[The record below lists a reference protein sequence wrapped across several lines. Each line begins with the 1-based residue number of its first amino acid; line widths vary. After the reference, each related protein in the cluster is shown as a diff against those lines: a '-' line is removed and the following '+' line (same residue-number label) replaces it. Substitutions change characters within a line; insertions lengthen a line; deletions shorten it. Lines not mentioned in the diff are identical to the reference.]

1 LIKQED
7 SVKYEQVHAAQTSL
21 ARQPARVLPAPNQT
35 PQNDIPPDI
44 MTRNAEVER
53 ITKETQIKVQ
63 LALDGKGDVLVDTG
77 IGFFDHMLTLLG
89 VHGFLDLNVAAKGDL
104 EVDHHHTIE
113 DVGLGLGDA
122 LAKALG
128 ERKGIRRYGFAVTPM
143 DESLAKVA
151 VDLSNRPYLVFL
163 LPQGMAPDPRFD
175 VTLIKEFM
183 RAFSNKAGMNLHV
196 EVPYGENQHHI
207 IEAVFKSL
215 GRALAQ
221 AVSRDPRS
229 QGVRSSKGAL

>member
-1 LIKQED
+1 
-7 SVKYEQVHAAQTSL
+7 
-21 ARQPARVLPAPNQT
+21 
-35 PQNDIPPDI
+35 
-44 MTRNAEVER
+44 MTRKTELER
-53 ITKETQIKVQ
+53 ITKETQIQVR
-63 LALDGKGDVLVDTG
+63 LDLDGTGKVLADTG

-89 VHGFLDLNVAAKGDL
+89 VHGFLDLSVTAKGDL

-113 DVGLGLGDA
+113 DVGLSLGEA
-122 LAKALG
+122 LVKALG

-143 DESLAKVA
+143 DESLARVA

-163 LPQGMAPDPRFD
+163 LPERMYPDPGFD

-183 RAFSNKAGMNLHV
+183 RAFSNKAGLNLHI
-196 EVPYGENQHHI
+196 EVPYGENQHHV

-221 AVSRDPRS
+221 AVELDSRI
-229 QGVRSSKGAL
+229 QGVRSSKGTL

>member
-1 LIKQED
+1 MDTK
-7 SVKYEQVHAAQTSL
+7 KVHAAQTSL
-21 ARQPARVLPAPNQT
+21 ARQPARELPAPNQAS
-35 PQNDIPPDI
+35 QNDIPPDT
-44 MTRNAEVER
+44 MTRNAEVEKS
-53 ITKETQIKVQ
+53 TKETQIKIQ
-63 LALDGKGDVLVDTG
+63 LDLDGKGDACVDTG
-77 IGFFDHMLTLLG
+77 IGFFDHMLTLMG
-89 VHGFLDLNVAAKGDL
+89 VHGFLDLNVDAKGDL

-113 DVGLGLGDA
+113 DVGLGLGEV

-128 ERKGIRRYGFAVTPM
+128 DRKGIRRYGFAVTPM

-163 LPQGMAPDPRFD
+163 LPRSMAPDPLFD
-175 VTLIKEFM
+175 VTLIKEFL

-207 IEAVFKSL
+207 VEAVFKSL

-221 AVSRDPRS
+221 AVARDPRS
-229 QGVRSSKGAL
+229 KGVRSSKGVL